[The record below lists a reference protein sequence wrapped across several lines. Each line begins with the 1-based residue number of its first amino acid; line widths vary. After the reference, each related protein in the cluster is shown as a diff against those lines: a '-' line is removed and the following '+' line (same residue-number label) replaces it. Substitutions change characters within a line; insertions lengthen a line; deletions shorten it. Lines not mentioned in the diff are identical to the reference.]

1 MNFAESMR
9 TETNRGAA
17 RTANGALSYGETMS
31 GVLDFFSKSGA
42 LRGQEK
48 EALRYFGKAISEDT
62 VLALR
67 ALFYMRDVRGGQ
79 GERDNFR
86 AILKYLAQKFPKEIS
101 RNMKLIPEY
110 GRWDDLYAF
119 VGTKLQD
126 LALDIMK
133 NQFLEDIQNAKDGNS
148 ISLLAKWL
156 KSENTSS
163 KESRKLV
170 VITCEYFGLTPR
182 KYRKAL
188 SKLRNTISI
197 VETAM
202 SQNNWKSIEYGK
214 IPSQA
219 SRIYSDAFRK
229 HDEDRYKDFIEK
241 VHSGEEKINA
251 GTLYP
256 YDIVKKMRGDYCGM
270 GRSSSDL
277 TADEKRTY
285 DALWKALPNY
295 LEEGENAIAVVDTS
309 GSMMSGHTNVAP
321 IDVSLS
327 LGIYFAERNFGP
339 FKNYFVTFS
348 NEPAMQKIQG
358 TDIYEKIHNLMKA
371 QWDMNTNLQKVFD
384 LILATAIKK
393 NASQDELPNKLF
405 IISDMQFDQATS
417 NNGHYWGHRSRRE
430 ETNFEAIE
438 RKFKEAGYKRPE
450 LVFWN
455 VNASSDTPV
464 TMDENGTFLVS
475 GCSPSILKHAIAC
488 EATTPYE
495 LMLEVLNSERYSKI
509 A

>member
-62 VLALR
+62 TLALR
-67 ALFYMRDVRGGQ
+67 SLFYMRDVRGGQ

-110 GRWDDLYAF
+110 GRWDDLYSF

-126 LALDIMK
+126 IALDIMK
-133 NQFLEDIQNAKDGNS
+133 IQFLADIKAAKDGES

-163 KESRKLV
+163 KESRRLAS
-170 VITCEYFGLTPR
+170 ITREYFGLTPR

-188 SKLRNTISI
+188 SALRNTISI

-202 SQNNWKSIEYGK
+202 SQNKWESIEYGK

-229 HDEDRYKDFIEK
+229 HDEDRYKGFIEK

-256 YDIVKKMRGDYCGM
+256 YDIVKKMR
-270 GRSSSDL
+270 
-277 TADEKRTY
+277 DEGYGWTSPSKDKVRTY

-295 LEEGENAIAVVDTS
+295 LGEGENAIAVVDTS
-309 GSMMSGHTNVAP
+309 GSMTSGMGSVAP
-321 IDVSLS
+321 IEVALS
-327 LGIYFAERNFGP
+327 LGLYFAERNSGA
-339 FKNYFVTFS
+339 FKDYFITFS
-348 NEPAMQKIQG
+348 EEPRMQKIQG
-358 TDIYEKIHNLMKA
+358 TDIYEKIMNLQRA
-371 QWDMNTNLQKVFD
+371 NWDMNTNLQKVFD
-384 LILATAIKK
+384 LVLATAIKK
-393 NASQDELPNKLF
+393 NASQDELPSKLF
-405 IISDMQFDQATS
+405 IISDMQFDSACGGY
-417 NNGHYWGHRSRRE
+417 NGYYGRRSRRE
-430 ETNFEAIE
+430 ETNFEAID
-438 RKFKEAGYKRPE
+438 RKFKEAGYERPD